1 MSIVMR
7 TNHRPMGRPAS
18 WVSRYGL
25 AVLSVAVAL
34 AVTRLL
40 PSDAQIRGPVFIP
53 AIMLSAWY
61 GGIGPGLL
69 ATGLSVLAIDYFL
82 LPPVA
87 SLKLFA
93 LDDAA
98 YLVVFLLSALLV
110 AWLTGSQRRSEE
122 ALRQARDDLAARV
135 RDVEL
140 TNERLEAEIV
150 ERKQA
155 EAEVRRQ
162 ASLLDLTHDSIFV
175 RDVNDVIT
183 YWNRGAA
190 ERYGWSR
197 AEAVGSVTHDLLKTR
212 FPAPLESITEEVYRT
227 GHWEGELVHTR
238 RDATPVIVAS
248 RWSVQRDE
256 RGQPVGILET
266 NNDITERREAAQ
278 ALDAARTELARVTRV
293 TMLGE
298 ITASIAHEINQP
310 LAAVVMNGNACRR
323 WLAAD
328 PPNIDEARDSAQ
340 RIVSDATRAGEVIA
354 RVRALVRREASQK
367 TALDVNDIILETLAF
382 TRGEVERHRAALAD
396 ELAEDLPPITGDRV
410 QLQQVLVNLILNGL
424 DAMEGVTA
432 RPRVLTIRSERSD
445 SGHVAVEVKD
455 SGKGIDP
462 SQRDRIFD
470 PFYSTKT
477 DGLGMGLAI
486 SRSIVEQHGGTIRA
500 TANDAAGV
508 TMRLT
513 LPAVS
518 GGE

>member
-1 MSIVMR
+1 M
-7 TNHRPMGRPAS
+7 
-18 WVSRYGL
+18 SRYGL

-34 AVTRLL
+34 LITRAL
-40 PSDAQIRGPVFIP
+40 PSDAEIRGPLFVP
-53 AIMLSAWY
+53 AILLSAWY

-87 SLKLFA
+87 TLKLFA

-98 YLVVFLLSALLV
+98 YLVAFLLSALLV
-110 AWLTGSQRRSEE
+110 AWLTGSQRRTEE
-122 ALRQARDDLAARV
+122 SLRQAGDELAVRV
-135 RDVEL
+135 TEIER

-175 RDVNDVIT
+175 RDLNDVIT

-212 FPAPLESITEEVYRT
+212 FPAPLEAITEEVYRT
-227 GHWEGELVHTR
+227 GHWEGELIHTR
-238 RDATPVIVAS
+238 RDGTQLIVAS
-248 RWSVQRDE
+248 RWSVRRDE
-256 RGQPVGILET
+256 QGRPVGVLET
-266 NNDITERREAAQ
+266 NNDITERREAAE
-278 ALDAARTELARVTRV
+278 ALDAARSELARVTRV

-328 PPNIDEARDSAQ
+328 PPNLDEAREAAQ
-340 RIVSDATRAGEVIA
+340 RIVADASRAGEVIA
-354 RVRALVRREASQK
+354 RVRALVRREAPQK
-367 TALDVNDIILETLAF
+367 IPLDVNDVVHETLAF
-382 TRGEVERHRAALAD
+382 TRGEPERHGATLIEELAD
-396 ELAEDLPPITGDRV
+396 DLPRVVGDRV

-424 DAMEGVTA
+424 DAMDGVA
-432 RPRVLTIRSERSD
+432 GRPRVLTVRSERAG
-445 SGHVAVEVKD
+445 SGDVTIDVKD
-455 SGKGIDP
+455 SGKGIEP
-462 SQRDRIFD
+462 SQLDRIFE
-470 PFYSTKT
+470 PFYSTKAA
-477 DGLGMGLAI
+477 GLGMGLAI
-486 SRSIVEQHGGTIRA
+486 SRSIVEQHGGRIRA
-500 TANDAAGV
+500 ASNDGAGV

-513 LPAVS
+513 LPAAS
-518 GGE
+518 GGS